1 MFELIFLVIYF
12 FGTEIWF
19 QLAREQSEIEIPFHR
34 GVILFSTFFHLIIFI
49 TSIRMFGVWVGL
61 SIGLLHLLSISHAL
75 VGWVFSLPSVIRIIK
90 HFNTYRRAGI
100 PVEMALRTL
109 ETPSSIIKYRTVML
123 ILVVI
128 IGFIHLLFAFVNY
141 EYKGALESYLWTND
155 AILVLSGVVLGL
167 GLLKFLIYRI
177 LR

>member
-19 QLAREQSEIEIPFHR
+19 QLAKEQSEIEIPFHR
-34 GVILFSTFFHLIIFI
+34 GVILCSTFFHLIIFI
-49 TSIRMFGVWVGL
+49 TSIRMFGVWVGI

-75 VGWVFSLPSVIRIIK
+75 VGWVFSLPSVIRTIK
-90 HFNTYRRAGI
+90 HFNTYRRAGMSR
-100 PVEMALRTL
+100 MALGTL

-128 IGFIHLLFAFVNY
+128 MGFIHLLFAFINY
-141 EYKGALESYLWTND
+141 EYKGALESYLWTNE

>member
-19 QLAREQSEIEIPFHR
+19 QLAKEQSEIEIPFHR
-34 GVILFSTFFHLIIFI
+34 GVILLSTFFHLIIFI
-49 TSIRMFGVWVGL
+49 TSIRMFGVWVGI

-75 VGWVFSLPSVIRIIK
+75 VGWVFSLPSVIRTIK
-90 HFNTYRRAGI
+90 HFNTYSRAGMSR
-100 PVEMALRTL
+100 MALGTL

-128 IGFIHLLFAFVNY
+128 MGFIHLLFAFINY
-141 EYKGALESYLWTND
+141 EYKGALESYLWTNE